1 MAKNDLPSEIRAKY
15 EPVIGIEIHV
25 QLNTLSKA
33 YAPDAT
39 EYGASPNTQIS
50 PISLGH
56 PGTLPM
62 FNEKVL
68 EAGVKLGIAC
78 NAEIR
83 ELNEFARKNYF
94 YADLP
99 KGYQITQDKTPI
111 CNGGYI
117 DIKDAQG
124 KSKRLNLT
132 RIHMEED
139 SGKSSHDIDPFNTL
153 IDLNRAGVPLLEI
166 VSEPE
171 FRNGEEAYSYLT
183 EMRKLVRYL
192 EISDGNMEE
201 GSMRCDI
208 NISVRPVGREKFGT
222 RVEVKNL
229 NSFRSVQKSI
239 DYEINRQIAVVE
251 NGDKVIQQTFT
262 FDTARGK
269 TQLLRDKEDAHDYR
283 YFNEP
288 DLQPIVVNEA
298 YIESVKSNLPP
309 LPKELFNKY
318 LKLNLSEYDAS
329 LLTESKEIALFYEDV
344 IEHTKNYKAAA
355 NWMMGSIKS
364 FLNEKAMHIS
374 KFPLSAKTIALLIN
388 MVDKGTVSNS
398 AANGELFKA
407 LVNRPEASPEAL
419 AKELNLIQESDTDE
433 LQGWVNAALAKFP
446 GKVAEY
452 KAGKKGLTGLFMGE
466 VMKLS
471 GGKAD
476 PKMASKI
483 VIQSLEK

>member
-1 MAKNDLPSEIRAKY
+1 MAKNDLPAEIRAKY

-33 YAPDAT
+33 YATDAT
-39 EYGASPNTQIS
+39 EYGASPNSQIS
-50 PISLGH
+50 PVSLGH

-68 EAGVKLGIAC
+68 ESAVKLGIAC
-78 NAEIR
+78 NSEIR

-99 KGYQITQDKTPI
+99 KGYQITQDLTPI
-111 CNGGYI
+111 CNGGFI
-117 DIKDAQG
+117 EIKDAEG
-124 KSKRLNLT
+124 KSRKLNLT

-222 RVEVKNL
+222 KVEVKNL

-239 DYEINRQIAVVE
+239 DYEINRQIAVIE
-251 NGDKVIQQTFT
+251 GGDKVIQQTFT
-262 FDTARGK
+262 FDAAKGK

-288 DLQPIVVNEA
+288 DLQPILVKEE
-298 YIESVKSNLPP
+298 YIKAVQDNLPP

-329 LLTESKEIALFYEDV
+329 LLTESKEIALFYEEI

-355 NWMMGSIKS
+355 NWMMGSVKS
-364 FLNEKAMHIS
+364 YLNEKAMHIS
-374 KFPLSAKTIALLIN
+374 SFPISAATIANLIN
-388 MVDKGTVSNS
+388 LVDKGTISNS

-407 LVNRPEASPEAL
+407 LIANPEASAEAL
-419 AKELNLIQESDTDE
+419 AKDLNLLQESNTDE
-433 LQGWVNAALAKFP
+433 LQGWVDAALAKYP
-446 GKVAEY
+446 DKVAEY

>member
-1 MAKNDLPSEIRAKY
+1 
-15 EPVIGIEIHV
+15 
-25 QLNTLSKA
+25 
-33 YAPDAT
+33 
-39 EYGASPNTQIS
+39 
-50 PISLGH
+50 
-56 PGTLPM
+56 
-62 FNEKVL
+62 
-68 EAGVKLGIAC
+68 
-78 NAEIR
+78 
-83 ELNEFARKNYF
+83 
-94 YADLP
+94 
-99 KGYQITQDKTPI
+99 
-111 CNGGYI
+111 
-117 DIKDAQG
+117 
-124 KSKRLNLT
+124 
-132 RIHMEED
+132 
-139 SGKSSHDIDPFNTL
+139 
-153 IDLNRAGVPLLEI
+153 
-166 VSEPE
+166 
-171 FRNGEEAYSYLT
+171 
-183 EMRKLVRYL
+183 MRKLVRYL